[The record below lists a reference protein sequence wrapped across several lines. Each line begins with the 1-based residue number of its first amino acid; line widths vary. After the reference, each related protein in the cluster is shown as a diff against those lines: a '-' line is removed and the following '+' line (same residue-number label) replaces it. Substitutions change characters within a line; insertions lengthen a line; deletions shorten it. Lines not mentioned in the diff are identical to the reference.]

1 MYRIK
6 IDTKSYGAKPS
17 QYEIP
22 KISNRLSQQA
32 AACVEWNEF
41 CDLVGNKGHS
51 FCVCDFMGS
60 IKNHYHTFRS
70 QSSLKYVDFFAI
82 RKLQLKIC
90 NFLIDKKVRVF

>member
-22 KISNRLSQQA
+22 KISNQLSKQA

-60 IKNHYHTFRS
+60 IKK
-70 QSSLKYVDFFAI
+70 SLSYIPFA
-82 RKLQLKIC
+82 KLT
-90 NFLIDKKVRVF
+90 